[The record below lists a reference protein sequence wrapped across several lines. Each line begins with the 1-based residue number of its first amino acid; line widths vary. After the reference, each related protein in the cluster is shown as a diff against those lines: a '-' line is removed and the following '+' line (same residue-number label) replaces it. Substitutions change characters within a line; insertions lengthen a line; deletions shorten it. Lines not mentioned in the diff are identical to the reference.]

1 MMKKINVLMKQ
12 VLLENGGCPK
22 LTEYQFK
29 ADMSVCF
36 GKAVLTA
43 KAKAELDKGAV
54 ILAEHP
60 KVNISIEG
68 HTDNSGSDATNQKL
82 SAKTR

>member
-1 MMKKINVLMKQ
+1 
-12 VLLENGGCPK
+12 
-22 LTEYQFK
+22 
-29 ADMSVCF
+29 MSVCF